1 MPGAGKSAEA
11 PRMRCTF
18 ECKFWKEFSLYAENV
33 CHIGGLRC
41 IRILSFRSHLVSCGY
56 NSVPRLALIF
66 LYDTVIPK
74 ICGVKLFLSEH
85 FASAEKVPAV
95 FKDESRLV
103 AETHSNDGKQ

>member
-1 MPGAGKSAEA
+1 MPK
-11 PRMRCTF
+11 MF
-18 ECKFWKEFSLYAENV
+18 VN
-33 CHIGGLRC
+33 IGGLRC
-41 IRILSFRSHLVSCGY
+41 IRILSFRSHLVCCGN

-66 LYDTVIPK
+66 LHDTVIPK